1 MHNYVRWRKIVRD
14 LWLNRART
22 VLVVVSIAVG
32 IFAVGTVQLLRSV
45 ILTELQS
52 IYDASNASQANLFV
66 GGIDEDT
73 LRSVRR
79 IPNVA
84 DAEGRNS
91 LSIKVEIAPGEWQ
104 NLAVTAIEDFDDIR
118 VNLIE
123 PLSVV
128 ESAPDFGAERSA
140 WPERNEIILERSALS
155 SADALPPGL
164 QVGDELR
171 VRTADDR
178 ERTLRVSGAVFDPNG
193 FSSRFTGSGSG
204 YVDFETFERL
214 GGERVYSQVLL
225 RVAGTPEE
233 QLDKDYI
240 TSVANEAADKI
251 ERAGFTVARVQVPDP
266 GRLALQ
272 DLFDAL
278 ALLLTPLGLLALL
291 LSGFLV
297 INTMSALMAQQVRQI
312 GVMKAIGARRSQIIV
327 MYLGAVLVY
336 SIAALVVAV
345 PLTVVVAGGLASF
358 LGGFINVEFPRWS
371 LPLPVVVIQLLVG
384 ILAPLLAALAPVWRG
399 SSITVR
405 EAVTDYGVNG
415 QEGGDGRLMRVL
427 KSVRGVSRPMQ
438 LSLRNTF
445 RRRARLVLTLITLVL
460 GGMIFM
466 TVGSVRSSLDGLIE
480 TGLDYFQFDVQVQL
494 GQPYRTARLEQV
506 VAGIPEFTVAEGWLG
521 AQALRVR
528 DDGAKGNPLTVTA
541 LEADSVMVN
550 PTLSAGRWL
559 QPDDQN
565 AIVLSQNVLGSEPD
579 ITVGDA
585 IVLEINGK
593 ESPWVVVGIAQVLG
607 GPPNVVPVYVNYPYF
622 SWLTTSVNRATSL
635 QLKLDPQTA
644 MTQDEAAALLN
655 ERLEAAGFTVSSV
668 FTIDTLRRFTGAFF
682 DIIVY
687 LLLAMGVLIASVGAL
702 GLAGTMSTNVL
713 ERTREIGVMRAI
725 GASDGSVLRIVIVE
739 GLFIGLISWLLGA
752 MLAYPAG
759 LALAQTVGVVLFQQ
773 SLPYVFSAGGLGM
786 WFVIVVVLATLA
798 SFLPAWRASQLTVRE
813 VLAYQ

>member
-1 MHNYVRWRKIVRD
+1 MHNVRWRKIVRD
-14 LWLNRART
+14 LWLNRTRT
-22 VLVVVSIAVG
+22 TLVVVSIAVG
-32 IFAVGTVQLLRSV
+32 IFAVGAVQLLRSV
-45 ILTELQS
+45 ILTELQAV
-52 IYDASNASQANLFV
+52 YDASNASQANLFV
-66 GGIDEDT
+66 SGVDEDT
-73 LRSVRR
+73 LRAVRR
-79 IPNVA
+79 TPGVA
-84 DAEGRNS
+84 EAEGRS
-91 LSIKVEIAPGEWQ
+91 ALVVKVEVASGEWQ
-104 NLAVTAIEDFDDIR
+104 NLTVTAIENFEDIR
-118 VNLIE
+118 INLLE
-123 PLSVV
+123 PLFAV
-128 ESAPDFGAERSA
+128 ESAPEFGAERTA
-140 WPERNEIILERSALS
+140 WPQRNEIILERSGLG
-155 SADALPPGL
+155 DPNLLPAGL

-171 VRTADDR
+171 IRTPDDR
-178 ERTLRVSGAVFDPNG
+178 NRTVRVSGAVFDPNG
-193 FSSRFTGSGSG
+193 FSSRFTGSASG
-204 YVDFETFERL
+204 YVSFDTFERL
-214 GGERVYSQVLL
+214 GGVRSYSQILL
-225 RVAGTPEE
+225 RVDGTPEQ
-233 QLDKDYI
+233 QLDKEYI
-240 TSVANEAADKI
+240 TSVANAVADKI

-312 GVMKAIGARRSQIIV
+312 GVMKAIGARRGQIVI
-327 MYLGAVLVY
+327 MFLGAVLIY
-336 SIAALVVAV
+336 SVAALVVAV
-345 PLTVVVAGGLASF
+345 PLTVVVAGGLAAF

-371 LPLPVVVIQLLVG
+371 LPVSVLAIQLAVG
-384 ILAPLLAALAPVWRG
+384 ILAPLLAALVPVWRG

-405 EAVTDYGVNG
+405 EAVTDYGVNVHD
-415 QEGGDGRLMRVL
+415 GGNGRLMRVL
-427 KSVRGVSRPMQ
+427 KSVRGISRPMQ

-445 RRRARLVLTLITLVL
+445 RRRARLALTLITLVL

-466 TVGSVRSSLDGLIE
+466 TVGSVRSSLDGLIN
-480 TGLDYFQFDVQVQL
+480 TGLEYYQFDIQVQF
-494 GQPYRTARLEQV
+494 GQPYRTERIEQV
-506 VAGIPEFTVAEGWLG
+506 VRMIPAFTTSEGWLG

-528 DDGAKGNPLTVTA
+528 ADGLKGNPLTVSA
-541 LEADSVMVN
+541 LGADSAMVN
-550 PTLSAGRWL
+550 PTLLEGRWL
-559 QPDDQN
+559 LPDDQN
-565 AIVLSQNVLGSEPD
+565 AIVLSQNVLGAEPD
-579 ITVGDA
+579 IRVGDA

-635 QLKLDPQTA
+635 QLKLDPEA
-644 MTQDEAAALLN
+644 GLTQDEAAALLN
-655 ERLEAAGFTVSSV
+655 ERLESAGFVVSSV

-687 LLLAMGVLIASVGAL
+687 LLLAMGVLIAAVGAL

-739 GLFIGLISWLLGA
+739 GLFIGVISWILGA

-773 SLPYVFSAGGLGM
+773 SLPYVFSASGLAI
-786 WFVIVVVLATLA
+786 WLAIVIVLAAMA

>member
-1 MHNYVRWRKIVRD
+1 MHNQTRWRKIVRD
-14 LWLNRART
+14 LWLNRTRT
-22 VLVVVSIAVG
+22 ALVVVSIAVG

-45 ILTELQS
+45 ILTELQA

-66 GGIDEDT
+66 SGIDEDT

-84 DAEGRNS
+84 EAEGRNS
-91 LSIKVEIAPGEWQ
+91 LSIKVEVAPGEWQ
-104 NLAVTAIEDFDDIR
+104 NLTVTAIEDFEDIR
-118 VNLIE
+118 INLIE
-123 PLSVV
+123 PLTEV
-128 ESAPDFGAERSA
+128 ENAPDFGAERSA
-140 WPERNEIILERSALS
+140 WPQRNEIILERSGLNS
-155 SADALPPGL
+155 PDALPAGL
-164 QVGDELR
+164 QVGDELS
-171 VRTADDR
+171 VRTPDDR
-178 ERTLRVSGAVFDPNG
+178 DRTLRVSGAVFDPNG
-193 FSSRFTGSGSG
+193 FSARFTGTASG
-204 YVDFETFERL
+204 YVDFDTFERL
-214 GGERVYSQVLL
+214 GGERTFTQIFL
-225 RVAGTPEE
+225 RVEGTPEQ
-233 QLDKDYI
+233 QLDKEYI

-266 GRLALQ
+266 GRLSLQ

-312 GVMKAIGARRSQIIV
+312 GVMKAIGARRGQIIV

-336 SIAALVVAV
+336 SAAALVVAI
-345 PLTVVVAGGLASF
+345 PLTVVVAGGLAAF

-371 LPLPVVVIQLLVG
+371 LPLPVVAIQLVVG
-384 ILAPLLAALAPVWRG
+384 ILAPLLAALVPVWRG

-427 KSVRGVSRPMQ
+427 KSVRGMSRPMQ

-466 TVGSVRSSLDGLIE
+466 TVGSVRSSLNGLIE
-480 TGLDYFQFDVQVQL
+480 TALDYYQFDVQVQFS
-494 GQPYRTARLEQV
+494 QPYRTARIEQV
-506 VAGIPEFTVAEGWLG
+506 VREIPAFTATEGWLG

-528 DDGAKGNPLTVTA
+528 EDGTEGNPLTVTA
-541 LEADSVMVN
+541 LEADSAMVS
-550 PTLSAGRWL
+550 PTMSAGRWL
-559 QPDDQN
+559 LPDDQN
-565 AIVLSQNVLGSEPD
+565 AIVLSQNVLSSEPD
-579 ITVGDA
+579 IEVGDS

-593 ESPWVVVGIAQVLG
+593 ESPWTVVGIAQVLG

-622 SWLTTSVNRATSL
+622 SWLTTSVNRSTSL
-635 QLKLDPQTA
+635 QLKLDPQA
-644 MTQDEAAALLN
+644 GLTQDEAATLLN
-655 ERLEAAGFTVSSV
+655 ERLEAAGFAVSSV

-752 MLAYPAG
+752 MLAYPVG

-773 SLPYVFSAGGLGM
+773 SLPYVFSAGGLGT

>member
-1 MHNYVRWRKIVRD
+1 MYNVRWRKIVRD
-14 LWLNRART
+14 LWLNRTRT
-22 VLVVVSIAVG
+22 ALVVVSIAVG

-45 ILTELQS
+45 ILTELQA

-66 GGIDEDT
+66 GAIDEET

-79 IPNVA
+79 VPGVA
-84 DAEGRNS
+84 TAEGRSS
-91 LSIKVEIAPGEWQ
+91 LAVKVEVAPGEWQ
-104 NLAVTAIEDFDDIR
+104 NLTVTAVDDFEDIR
-118 VNLIE
+118 INIIE
-123 PLSVV
+123 PVFAV
-128 ESAPDFGAERSA
+128 DAAPEFGADRTT
-140 WPERNEIILERSALS
+140 WPQRNEIILERSALG
-155 SADALPPGL
+155 DPNVLPAGL
-164 QVGDELR
+164 RVGDELR
-171 VRTADDR
+171 VRTPDDR
-178 ERTLRVSGAVFDPNG
+178 NRSLRVSGAVFDPNG
-193 FSSRFTGSGSG
+193 FSSRFTGSASG
-204 YVDFETFERL
+204 YVDFDTFERL
-214 GGERVYSQVLL
+214 GGARAYNQVLL
-225 RVAGTPEE
+225 RVAGTPQQ
-233 QLDKDYI
+233 QLDKEYI
-240 TSVANEAADKI
+240 TAIANAAADKI

-312 GVMKAIGARRSQIIV
+312 GVMKAIGARRGQIII

-336 SIAALVVAV
+336 SAAALIIAV
-345 PLTVVVAGGLASF
+345 PLTVVVAGGLAAF
-358 LGGFINVEFPRWS
+358 LGGFINIEFPRWS
-371 LPLPVVVIQLLVG
+371 LPTSVFAIQLAVG
-384 ILAPLLAALAPVWRG
+384 ILAPVLAALAPVWRG
-399 SSITVR
+399 SAITVR
-405 EAVTDYGVNG
+405 EAVTDYGVNV
-415 QEGGDGRLMRVL
+415 QDSGDGRLMRVL
-427 KSVRGVSRPMQ
+427 KSVRGISRPMQ

-445 RRRARLVLTLITLVL
+445 RRRARLALTLITLVL

-466 TVGSVRSSLDGLIE
+466 TVGSVRSSLDGLIN
-480 TGLDYFQFDVQVQL
+480 TGLNYYQFDVQVQF
-494 GQPYRTARLEQV
+494 GQPYRTARIEQV
-506 VAGIPEFTVAEGWLG
+506 VRTIPAFTTVEGWLG

-541 LEADSVMVN
+541 LEADSVMVS
-550 PTLSAGRWL
+550 PTLSEGRWL
-559 QPDDQN
+559 LPDDQN

-579 ITVGDA
+579 IQVGDA
-585 IVLEINGK
+585 IILEINGK

-607 GPPNVVPVYVNYPYF
+607 GPPNVIPVYVNYPYF

-635 QLKLDPQTA
+635 QLKLDPDA
-644 MTQDEAAALLN
+644 ALTQDEAASLLN
-655 ERLEAAGFTVSSV
+655 EQLEAAGFVVSSV

-739 GLFIGLISWLLGA
+739 GLFIGLLSWLLGA
-752 MLAYPAG
+752 LLAYPAG
-759 LALAQTVGVVLFQQ
+759 LLLAQTVGVVLFQQ
-773 SLPYVFSAGGLGM
+773 SLPYVFSAGGLGT
-786 WFVIVVVLATLA
+786 WLVIVIVLATMA

>member
-1 MHNYVRWRKIVRD
+1 MRNVRWRKIVRD

-22 VLVVVSIAVG
+22 TLVVVSIAVG

-45 ILTELQS
+45 ILTELQA

-66 GGIDEDT
+66 DGVDEET
-73 LRSVRR
+73 LRAVRR
-79 IPNVA
+79 IPTVA
-84 DAEGRNS
+84 EAEGRS
-91 LSIKVEIAPGEWQ
+91 TLSVKVEVAPDEWQ
-104 NLAVTAIEDFDDIR
+104 NLTVTAIEDFENIR
-118 VNLIE
+118 VNVIN
-123 PLSVV
+123 PLSSVDA
-128 ESAPDFGAERSA
+128 APDFGAERTA
-140 WPERNEIILERSALS
+140 WPQRNEIILERSGLGDPS
-155 SADALPPGL
+155 VLPAGL

-171 VRTADDR
+171 VRTVDDR
-178 ERTLRVSGAVFDPNG
+178 DRTVRVSGAVFDPNG
-193 FSSRFTGSGSG
+193 FSARFTGSASG
-204 YVDFETFERL
+204 YIDYDTFERL
-214 GGERVYSQVLL
+214 GGVRAYDQIIL
-225 RVAGTPEE
+225 RVAGTPEQ
-233 QLDKDYI
+233 QLDKEYI

-251 ERAGFTVARVQVPDP
+251 ERAGFSVRRVQVPDP

-312 GVMKAIGARRSQIIV
+312 GVMKAIGARRAQIV
-327 MYLGAVLVY
+327 GMYLGAVLIY
-336 SIAALVVAV
+336 SVAALAVAV
-345 PLTVVVAGGLASF
+345 PLTVVVAGGLAGF

-371 LPLPVVVIQLLVG
+371 LPLNVIIIQLAVG
-384 ILAPLLAALAPVWRG
+384 ILAPLLAALVPVWRG
-399 SSITVR
+399 AAITVR
-405 EAVTDYGVNG
+405 EAVTDYGVSA
-415 QEGGDGRLMRVL
+415 QDGGDGRFMRLL
-427 KSVRGVSRPMQ
+427 KSIKGLSRPMQ

-445 RRRARLVLTLITLVL
+445 RRRARLVLTLLTLVL

-466 TVGSVRSSLDGLIE
+466 TVGSVRSSLDGLIN
-480 TGLDYFQFDVQVQL
+480 TGLSYYQFDVQVQF
-494 GQPYRTARLEQV
+494 GQPYRTARIEQV
-506 VAGIPEFTVAEGWLG
+506 VRAIPAFTTAEGWLG

-528 DDGAKGNPLTVTA
+528 DDGTKGNPLTVTA
-541 LEADSVMVN
+541 LEADSAMVS
-550 PTLSAGRWL
+550 PTLSQGRWL
-559 QPDDQN
+559 LPDDQN
-565 AIVLSQNVLGSEPD
+565 AIVLSQNVLGSETD
-579 ITVGDA
+579 IEVGDA
-585 IVLEINGK
+585 ILLEINGK

-607 GPPNVVPVYVNYPYF
+607 GPPNVIPVYVNYPYF

-635 QLKLDPQTA
+635 QLKLDPEA
-644 MTQDEAAALLN
+644 GLTQDEAATLLN
-655 ERLEAAGFTVSSV
+655 ERLEAAGFAVSSV

-739 GLFIGLISWLLGA
+739 GLFIGLISWFLGA
-752 MLAYPAG
+752 LLAYPAG

-786 WFVIVVVLATLA
+786 WFVIVVVLATMA